1 MLFQLLWKRPAEAFA
16 WTPQLKEIQWEFV
29 WMTVR
34 STKQPSFSLIICFL
48 FYLLMTCNI
57 FTFFSHCCFNNY
69 MWHFCN
75 CNFFFRKLNVVSFS
89 YVSTGRKIGSGSRMG
104 HKCRWVKALHVNHV
118 SRIVTKQ
125 VWLDLWLKS
134 SEFLM
139 KDVVFLW
146 TGLTL
151 FIFYWLLVNQKPLKR
166 SKSHR
171 TTS

>member
-1 MLFQLLWKRPAEAFA
+1 MSPLFLDVWCCFSFCGSVLLRSLLGLLSWRKFSGSLSEWPLD
-16 WTPQLKEIQWEFV
+16 QQNNQVSV
-29 WMTVR
+29 WLYVFCFIFCVYVT
-34 STKQPSFSLIICFL
+34 FSRFSVIVVLII
-48 FYLLMTCNI
+48 TCDI
-57 FTFFSHCCFNNY
+57 FAIAI
-69 MWHFCN
+69 
-75 CNFFFRKLNVVSFS
+75 FFFRKRNVVSFS

-151 FIFYWLLVNQKPLKR
+151 FIF
-166 SKSHR
+166 
-171 TTS
+171 